1 MRKFEIWRYFRRF
14 FALVLLITLAGTAG
28 VYAYCLKKQTYVAT
42 ARIKYLHDGIQSGLA
57 PDGTPMDVNEI
68 YSPTV
73 ISRAMDDVGDTG
85 VLSRSRCSVQEVVS
99 QEQQLLTE
107 SQIKKGEESTYFPD
121 EYEVRL
127 IVDGSQGSDFARKA
141 LEAIISSYCSLY
153 TQKHVELPLSLNPS
167 SGLLEKGYDYY
178 ECVDVLAQD
187 TADVL
192 NYLAD
197 KKENYPGFRSAA
209 TGYSYSDLYDIYK
222 MLNDYA
228 IPSLYAQV
236 MDGPLLRNAD
246 SLCKSLS
253 DQIALSEQQESV
265 YTTRQDYLLKLIN
278 TYSEKNKEIIE
289 YHYHTDSTNGNDYI
303 LKQVESYGDGENR
316 EITYDSL
323 ILESVQIDQAL
334 QIGRIDRTY
343 KQRLLTAFQSAAS
356 QPGGQACQEMESAIQ
371 LYETSLSDFY
381 ALVRQTSLEHN
392 QALSSNYIE
401 TTSSV
406 RVKPSIQMALY
417 CIIGFLFFLLAG
429 CGVAVA
435 LGRTHDF
442 VEYFTY
448 VDKKTGLP
456 NRDRIDQLVEE
467 LSARL
472 LPDQYACLMV
482 RMVNLS
488 GLTKRYGH
496 NTGDHILQ
504 DFAGI
509 LHSLEKEGGF
519 MGYNGAGQF
528 VALFESCNDQKTQA
542 ILQLLAQRVD
552 EYNRLNPDY
561 AIAYKASCAIST
573 IEQQYKIR
581 DLLQSAARKMDQSP
595 VQGAGL

>member
-42 ARIKYLHDGIQSGLA
+42 TRIKYLHDGIQSGLA

-73 ISRAMDDVGDTG
+73 ISRAMDDIGDSDG
-85 VLSRSRCSVQEVVS
+85 LSRSRCSVEKVVS
-99 QEQQLLTE
+99 EEQQLLTE
-107 SQIKKGEESTYFPD
+107 SQIKKGEEATYFPD

-127 IVDGSQGSDFARKA
+127 TVDGAQGSDFARQA

-197 KKENYPGFRSAA
+197 KKENYPDFRSAA

-222 MLNDYA
+222 MLDDYA
-228 IPSLYAQV
+228 VPSLYARV
-236 MDGPLLRNAD
+236 MDGPLVRNAD
-246 SLCKSLS
+246 SLCKSLA

-323 ILESVQIDQAL
+323 ILESVQIDQSL
-334 QIGRIDRTY
+334 QTGRIDRSY
-343 KQRLLTAFQSAAS
+343 KQRLLTAFQSAVSPADA
-356 QPGGQACQEMESAIQ
+356 QACAEMEAAIQ
-371 LYETSLSDFY
+371 RYETSLSDFY

-392 QALSSNYIE
+392 QTLSANYIK

-406 RVKPSIQMALY
+406 RVSQSIQTPLY
-417 CIIGFLFFLLAG
+417 CVIGFLFFLLAG
-429 CGVAVA
+429 CGIAVA
-435 LGRTHDF
+435 MGRTHDL

-467 LSARL
+467 LSSRL
-472 LPDQYACLMV
+472 LPDQYACLMF

-488 GLTKRYGH
+488 DLTKQYGH
-496 NTGDHILQ
+496 YVGDRVLQ

-519 MGYNGAGQF
+519 IGYNGAGQF
-528 VALFESCNDQKTQA
+528 VALFENCNDQKVQA
-542 ILQLLAQRVD
+542 VLRLLAQRVE

-561 AIAYKASCAIST
+561 AIAYKADYAVST
-573 IEQQYKIR
+573 MEQKYKIR
-581 DLLQSAARKMDQSP
+581 DLLQTAACKTEQGP
-595 VQGAGL
+595 VQGAAL